1 MIAVLELVEA
11 EQPADAAHLAGVD
24 YFLKYRQDW
33 RDALSELVVQ
43 GWLARRGDAYALTEP
58 GRTLAARLCEA
69 RPRIYYWYRAYY
81 DATRT
86 SAAYAEFCERVFGR
100 NFSQHGFSDM
110 AQIAEMLAR
119 LDLEPGER
127 VLELGCGNGAMAE
140 YIAQETGAQVTGID
154 YIPEAIAQAQERA
167 ARAPEQLS
175 FYLGDI
181 GHLVDA
187 GSQLPFR
194 SHSFDALIAVDT
206 LYFTDLHGT
215 LSQMCALL
223 APCGQMAIL
232 YGQDKWLETS
242 EKGFDPTTLS
252 PSTTPLGRALLSLGL
267 GFETVDFSRANYRH
281 AQLKKAVLEELRPA
295 FEAEGNLFLFENRYA
310 EARGVIR
317 AFEAGMAVR
326 YLYLI
331 RPSSASKE
339 ARTYVRSHRIPAP
352 RSL

>member
-1 MIAVLELVEA
+1 MTESFTEAQTQALIAVLEVTET
-11 EQPADAAHLAGVD
+11 EQYADPAHLAGVE
-24 YFLKYRQDW
+24 YFRNYRQDW
-33 RDALSELVVQ
+33 SDALPELVAQ
-43 GWLARRGDAYALTEP
+43 GWLVQRGDVYSLTGP
-58 GRTLAARLCEA
+58 GRDRALRLREA

-86 SAAYAEFCERVFGR
+86 SAAYAEFCGRVFGR

-110 AQIAEMLAR
+110 AQIDVMLRR
-119 LDLEPGER
+119 LALEPGAR

-140 YIAQETGAQVTGID
+140 YIAQETGARVMGID

-181 GHLVDA
+181 GHLADA
-187 GSQLPFR
+187 QSQLPFR
-194 SHSFDALIAVDT
+194 PHSFDALIAVDT
-206 LYFTDLHGT
+206 LYFTDLHDT
-215 LSQMCALL
+215 LRQMCVLL
-223 APCGQMAIL
+223 SAGGRMVIL
-232 YGQDKWLETS
+232 YGQDKWLDKS
-242 EKGFDPTTLS
+242 GQGFDPTTLS
-252 PSTTPLGRALLSLGL
+252 PSKTPLGQALLSLGL

-310 EARGVIR
+310 ESQGVIR

-326 YLYLI
+326 YLYLV
-331 RPSSASKE
+331 RSKE
-339 ARTYVRSHRIPAP
+339 
-352 RSL
+352 